1 MVIDEMR
8 QPELVLLRVGVDTG
22 ESLFILSM
30 IVIFYSKQHKNY
42 LKSNISNFT
51 SISVIRFQV

>member
-1 MVIDEMR
+1 MR

-51 SISVIRFQV
+51 SISVIHFQV

>member
-51 SISVIRFQV
+51 SISVIHFQV